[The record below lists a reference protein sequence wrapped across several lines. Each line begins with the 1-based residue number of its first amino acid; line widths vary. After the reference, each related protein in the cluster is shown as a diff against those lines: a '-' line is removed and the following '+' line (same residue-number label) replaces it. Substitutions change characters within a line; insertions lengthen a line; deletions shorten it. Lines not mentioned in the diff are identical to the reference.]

1 MASAR
6 GNPAL
11 IGAFVVGSVVL
22 LALAVI
28 LFGSGRMFEK
38 RERLVSYFDHSV
50 TGLDV
55 GAPVIFRGVQVGD
68 VNRIGAIVN
77 SETFEVAVPVYFEV
91 VVGSIEVVGNAPRGL
106 EGIENMIRVGLRAQ
120 LKSQSLITGKL
131 YLDLDLHP
139 DSPVNYK
146 GLDRK
151 VAEMPTVPTEMQRF
165 RQEARAVFRRL
176 SELPLEDLVIRLTS
190 AAGGLDHLL
199 NKPELAQSIDHL
211 NATLGE
217 TRQLMARLNA
227 RVDGVA
233 DNADGALL
241 EIQATAAKAATALGS
256 LETMVA
262 EGSPLQYQLIA
273 TLQELE
279 EAARSLRLLSDHL
292 SRQPEQLLFGK
303 PSEGESE

>member
-11 IGAFVVGSVVL
+11 IGAFVVGSVAL

-38 RERLVSYFDHSV
+38 RDRLVSYFDHSV
-50 TGLDV
+50 IGLDV

-68 VNRIGAIVN
+68 VTQIAAIVN
-77 SETFEVAVPVYFEV
+77 SETFEVAVPVYFDV
-91 VVGSIEVVGNAPRGL
+91 VRGSIDVVGSAPRGL
-106 EGIENMIRVGLRAQ
+106 KGIQRFIDVGLRAQ

-139 DSPVNYK
+139 DAPADLK
-146 GLDRK
+146 GLDSK
-151 VAEMPTVPTEMQRF
+151 VLEMPTVPTEMQQIR
-165 RQEARAVFRRL
+165 REARAVIDRL
-176 SELPLEDLVIRLTS
+176 SALPLEELLVRLTS
-190 AAGGLDHLL
+190 AAAGLDHLL
-199 NKPELAQSIDHL
+199 NKPELSQSIDHL

-241 EIQATAAKAATALGS
+241 EIRATAARAATALGS
-256 LETMVA
+256 LEKMVA